1 MPAHEAQQLGGAES
15 REGAAWWS
23 WEQRQ
28 GRAEAGA
35 CAVRGLLQAAQN
47 PRDAPATL
55 PIAFTPPYI
64 YMFIRFSSCFT
75 HCGAIDRFLKS
86 SSQSNNSWGDQRAM
100 V

>member
-1 MPAHEAQQLGGAES
+1 MRRSSLAELRAGRVQPGGAGS
-15 REGAAWWS
+15 SGRA
-23 WEQRQ
+23 
-28 GRAEAGA
+28 RAEAGA